1 MAKLQHP
8 NIIPLFDAGEHQGVP
23 YLFYAYIEGQT
34 LEQLLKQE
42 KSLPLVRSAEIACG
56 VLEGLDYAHTQG
68 VAHLDI
74 KPANIMIAASG
85 TPVGD
90 VVAAVREL
98 RPAFPVLLVS
108 GYDTMRMVDNVLA
121 LGRVRFLRK
130 PFTREE
136 LFAVLADVV
145 RPNPGAQA

>member
-1 MAKLQHP
+1 MSLDGQRADPDRYTLVP
-8 NIIPLFDAGEHQGVP
+8 RTLTFLFQADQVLLLKVDRGGWAGLYNGIGGH
-23 YLFYAYIEGQT
+23 
-34 LEQLLKQE
+34 LEQGE
-42 KSLPLVRSAEIACG
+42 DPL
-56 VLEGLDYAHTQG
+56 T
-68 VAHLDI
+68 
-74 KPANIMIAASG
+74 
-85 TPVGD
+85 
-90 VVAAVREL
+90 AAVREL